1 MGGKFAGGGQG
12 RRGRGG
18 EVGVCVLDGGGDGV
32 EGAVA
37 VEERR
42 REEGVE
48 KVDFVLR
55 GVELGGEGG
64 GEGGE
69 GGEVRAEGGE
79 LGLEVGGGGWWGTAG
94 LG

>member
-1 MGGKFAGGGQG
+1 MGGEFAGGGQG
-12 RRGRGG
+12 RGGRGG
-18 EVGVCVLDGGGDGV
+18 EVGVCVGLLDGV

-48 KVDFVLR
+48 KVDFVVR

-69 GGEVRAEGGE
+69 GGEVRG
-79 LGLEVGGGGWWGTAG
+79 
-94 LG
+94 